1 MKTTIKKSELKK
13 IHDVACTDW
22 KSKIEKY
29 AQKNPFEDELT
40 FSEKQ
45 IQEMINASNTEQLK
59 VVKAVFDVKDISDSI
74 SSVED
79 ACKYLGE
86 SDEEVTQLRLL
97 QSLKGIARY
106 IVAEQ
111 ELVVITKALNEKVE
125 PDWNDSSVYK
135 YYNWWYLGDN
145 FRLCSVNYRDSSS
158 FCSARLCYT
167 TREKAE
173 YSAKKFQSIW
183 KDYLNK

>member
-29 AQKNPFEDELT
+29 AQKNPFEDELDFT
-40 FSEKQ
+40 EKQ
-45 IQEMINASNTEQLK
+45 IQKMINASNSEQLK
-59 VVKAVFDVKDISDSI
+59 VVKAVFDIKDISDSI
-74 SSVED
+74 NSVED

-86 SDEEVTQLRLL
+86 SDKEVVQLRLL
-97 QSLKGIARY
+97 QSVSIARY

-125 PDWNDSSVYK
+125 LDWNDSSVYK
-135 YYNWWYLGDN
+135 YYNWWFLGDN
-145 FRLCSVNYRDSSS
+145 FRLSVVGYQGSSS
-158 FCSARLCYT
+158 NCSARLCYAT
-167 TREKAE
+167 KEKAE
-173 YSAKKFQSIW
+173 YSADKFQSIW
-183 KDYLNK
+183 KDYMNK